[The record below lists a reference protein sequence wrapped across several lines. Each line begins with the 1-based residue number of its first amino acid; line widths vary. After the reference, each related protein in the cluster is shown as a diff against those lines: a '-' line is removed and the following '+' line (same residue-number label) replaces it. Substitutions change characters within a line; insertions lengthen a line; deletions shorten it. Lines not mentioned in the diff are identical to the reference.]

1 MLVFII
7 PLKSAKISDSWKQ
20 VSKLFERTIRSV
32 CNQTSPEFKV
42 IAVCHEKPE
51 IEYEHPNITY
61 IKVDFPPPT
70 WEGEIKQGYTSKDTD
85 KQKKIFIGLTYASQF
100 NPTHIMFV
108 DADDCV
114 SKHLA
119 EFVKQN
125 PNSHG
130 WMFEKGYEYVDGS
143 KSIFLRQRGFNY
155 RCGTSSIIKYDL
167 VAPEENLKVDD
178 IDNRWLYHG
187 EPIETALCKKG
198 YSWELLSFLGSVYI
212 TDHGS
217 NMVNQ
222 KHLQLQRANSISEKL
237 GVYLRIVGK
246 KLLSQSLTNSIR
258 EEFGLYDVQ
267 NSQSDIFLKERVGI
281 K

>member
-20 VSKLFERTIRSV
+20 VSKLFERTIRSL
-32 CNQTSPEFKV
+32 CNQTSSEFRV
-42 IAVCHEKPE
+42 VTVCHEKPE

-61 IKVDFPPPT
+61 IKVDFTPPT
-70 WEGEIKQGYTSKDTD
+70 WEVEIEQGYTSKDTD

-114 SKHLA
+114 SKNLA

-125 PNSHG
+125 PNSNG
-130 WMFEKGYEYVDGS
+130 WIFDKGYEYVDNN
-143 KSIFLRQRGFNY
+143 KSIFLRQKGFNY
-155 RCGTSSIIKYDL
+155 RCGTSSIISYDL
-167 VAPEENLKVDD
+167 ISPDENVKVDE
-178 IDNRWLYHG
+178 INNRWLYHG
-187 EPIETALCKKG
+187 KSIENTLQKKG
-198 YSWELLSFLGSVYI
+198 YSWQLLPFPGSVYI
-212 TDHGS
+212 TDNGS

-222 KHLQLQRANSISEKL
+222 KHIQLKRANSVSERL
-237 GVYLRIVGK
+237 GIYLRIVGK

-258 EEFGLYDVQ
+258 EEFGLYDVK
-267 NSQSDIFLKERVGI
+267 NSQIANVKQLIEK
-281 K
+281 